1 MNVHVYTPHGE
12 AKFWL
17 TPKIE
22 LAVNAGLKPSELKT
36 AQAQIQ
42 SHEDEIKAAWKKHFG

>member
-42 SHEDEIKAAWKKHFG
+42 SHED